1 MIWYYVVIGQM
12 ASYYYIYLRVL
23 FDEHFRKRSSL
34 YSQLFYSVHDYII
47 ANLQEVMKSNQ
58 ISGFKTVTR
67 GNSTL
72 ATALIVIF
80 CTEK

>member
-23 FDEHFRKRSSL
+23 FDEHFRKRSNL

-47 ANLQEVMKSNQ
+47 ANLQEVMKSKFQ
-58 ISGFKTVTR
+58 VLKLSQE
-67 GNSTL
+67 
-72 ATALIVIF
+72 VILL
-80 CTEK
+80 